1 MAFFVDMIIKDF
13 VEKCI
18 IIYLL
23 NGKIY
28 TVFEKGKI
36 IER

>member
-1 MAFFVDMIIKDF
+1 MALFVDIIIKDF

-23 NGKIY
+23 KGKIY

-36 IER
+36 VER